1 MSNLAEKKC
10 VSCEGGAAP
19 LAHDEI
25 LRLLPDIPL
34 WKTDGKKIWREFI
47 FKNFAHAMKFLNQ
60 VANIAE
66 TEGHHPDML
75 IHAYRRVRVELA
87 THAAGGITEND
98 IIMAAKIDRIISLIA

>member
-10 VSCEGGAAP
+10 VPCEGGAAP
-19 LAHDEI
+19 LAHEEV
-25 LRLLPDIPL
+25 LRLMPDIPL
-34 WKTDGKKIWREFI
+34 WKTDGKKIWREFT
-47 FKNFAHAMKFLNQ
+47 FKNFARAIKFLNQ

-66 TEGHHPDML
+66 MEGHHPDML

-98 IIMAAKIDRIISLIA
+98 IIMAAKIDQVISAP